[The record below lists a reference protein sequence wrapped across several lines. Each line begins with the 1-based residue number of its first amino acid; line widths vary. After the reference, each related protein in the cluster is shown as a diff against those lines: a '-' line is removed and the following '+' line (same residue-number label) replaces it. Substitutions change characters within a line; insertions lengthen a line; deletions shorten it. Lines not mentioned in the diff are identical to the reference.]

1 MSAAPTRPLRILVLD
16 GGGIKGYTSLLI
28 LQRIF
33 RMLKDKAGNQLT
45 EQPKPCDVFDLIVGT
60 STGGLI
66 AVMLGR
72 LHMTIEEAIKQY
84 ETVGEKVFGKPTYGK
99 VGLAARGIVGRPLYS
114 IETLQECIKDAI
126 GTRVPVVPP
135 DALFCEERDPGCK
148 VMLCVTRK
156 RTYTPDVLRNYATNA
171 PTKENYECQI
181 WEATS
186 ATAAAPIYFK
196 PVELRKR
203 REKWVDGGLKRNNPI
218 NVAMEEVSRLQ
229 KSSFKDREIGCVVS
243 IGTGAPQ
250 ITGVSSN
257 LVGFLAGAV
266 EMMTDSEDI
275 AEQFANS
282 SEGIRLTSANR
293 YFRFNVPQGMQDL
306 QLDDWRETEK
316 MRALTASYLRKNTS
330 GVETER
336 CAEVL
341 LSPDVNSQSLDGDG

>member
-1 MSAAPTRPLRILVLD
+1 
-16 GGGIKGYTSLLI
+16 
-28 LQRIF
+28 
-33 RMLKDKAGNQLT
+33 
-45 EQPKPCDVFDLIVGT
+45 
-60 STGGLI
+60 
-66 AVMLGR
+66 
-72 LHMTIEEAIKQY
+72 
-84 ETVGEKVFGKPTYGK
+84 
-99 VGLAARGIVGRPLYS
+99 
-114 IETLQECIKDAI
+114 
-126 GTRVPVVPP
+126 
-135 DALFCEERDPGCK
+135 
-148 VMLCVTRK
+148 MLC
-156 RTYTPDVLRNYATNA
+156 RTTTPDVLRNYATNA
-171 PTKENYECQI
+171 PTEENYECQI

-257 LVGFLAGAV
+257 LFGFLAGAV
-266 EMMTDSEDI
+266 KMMTDSEDI

-282 SEGIRLTSANR
+282 SEGIRLTRANR

-316 MRALTASYLRKNTS
+316 MRALAASYLRKNTS